1 MASWRDIGK
10 RCGIG
15 LSDEEKVDRARA
27 RRMASG
33 RATPQEQLELV
44 SGRLNRQGQYG
55 EYDAINPGQ
64 ARYANQFASRRRA
77 AGTMGLEGSAREPQ
91 MGPRREENMHLSGKP
106 LSEWTSD
113 EVKEMQRNM
122 NAGGYV
128 DAKGEQ
134 LKVDGMIGR
143 KTVAAMRSVQQANF
157 EADTGPYGDYSQI
170 DSGIG
175 AGETA
180 IRGGARGHDAGAAET
195 PREYPPSVMQ
205 SAKNVGKSYGDYF
218 RMKQGWIPDV
228 WQR

>member
-10 RCGIG
+10 RFGIG

-55 EYDAINPGQ
+55 EYDVTNPEV
-64 ARYANQFASRRRA
+64 ARYVNQYAAQQRA
-77 AGTMGLEGSAREPQ
+77 AGTMGLEGSARAPL
-91 MGPRREENMHLSGKP
+91 MGPRREENRFLSGKP
-106 LSEWTSD
+106 IAEWTSD
-113 EVKEMQRNM
+113 EVKEMQRNL

-128 DAKGEQ
+128 DAKGDQ
-134 LKVDGMIGR
+134 LKVDGMVGR

-175 AGETA
+175 AGEAA

-195 PREYPPSVMQ
+195 PRGYPPSVVQ
-205 SAKNVGKSYGDYF
+205 SAKNVGRSFGNYF
-218 RMKQGWIPDV
+218 KGKQGWIPDI

>member
-10 RCGIG
+10 RFGIG

-91 MGPRREENMHLSGKP
+91 MGPSREE
-106 LSEWTSD
+106 
-113 EVKEMQRNM
+113 
-122 NAGGYV
+122 
-128 DAKGEQ
+128 
-134 LKVDGMIGR
+134 
-143 KTVAAMRSVQQANF
+143 
-157 EADTGPYGDYSQI
+157 
-170 DSGIG
+170 
-175 AGETA
+175 
-180 IRGGARGHDAGAAET
+180 
-195 PREYPPSVMQ
+195 
-205 SAKNVGKSYGDYF
+205 
-218 RMKQGWIPDV
+218 
-228 WQR
+228 